1 MALPISKAE
10 RTTTLT
16 MAIADGRAVVVVV
29 HYREWRF
36 RFVVDADP
44 PAGLIR
50 DLESTVMAIAA

>member
-1 MALPISKAE
+1 VALPISRAE

-16 MAIADGRAVVVVV
+16 MAIAEGRAVVVVV
-29 HYREWRF
+29 HYRGWRF
-36 RFVVDADP
+36 RFVVDADA